1 MAEEL
6 KPNPQQ
12 VDDIHEAQLAAEK
25 MASGEEK
32 LQTVDVDS
40 DYEASK
46 KFSVSDVDK
55 SGAGTASAAAATA
68 SEQKLPEPTD
78 MASAP
83 DTTGNP
89 ADYLEMA
96 KEVNPKE

>member
-6 KPNPQQ
+6 KPNPQE
-12 VDDIHEAQLAAEK
+12 VGDIHEAQLAAEK

-32 LQTVDVDS
+32 LQSVDVDA

-46 KFSVSDVDK
+46 EFSVSEVDK
-55 SGAGTASAAAATA
+55 TGAGAQAAAAATSA
-68 SEQKLPEPTD
+68 EQKLPELTN
-78 MASAP
+78 MASSP

-96 KEVNPKE
+96 KEVNPRS

>member
-6 KPNPQQ
+6 KPNPQE
-12 VDDIHEAQLAAEK
+12 VDNIHEAQLAAEQ

-32 LQTVDVDS
+32 MQTVDVDA

-55 SGAGTASAAAATA
+55 SGAGAASAAAATA
-68 SEQKLPEPTD
+68 PEQKLPEATD
-78 MASAP
+78 MASTP
-83 DTTGNP
+83 NTTGNP
-89 ADYLEMA
+89 ADYIEMA
-96 KEVNPKE
+96 KEIKPKN

>member
-32 LQTVDVDS
+32 LQTVDVDA

-46 KFSVSDVDK
+46 QFSVSDVDK
-55 SGAGTASAAAATA
+55 SGAGAASAVAATS
-68 SEQKLPEPTD
+68 SEQKLPEATE
-78 MASAP
+78 MKSSP

-96 KEVNPKE
+96 KEVNPRS

>member
-6 KPNPQQ
+6 KPNPQE
-12 VDDIHEAQLAAEK
+12 VDNIHEAQLAAEK

-32 LQTVDVDS
+32 LQTVDVDA

-46 KFSVSDVDK
+46 EFSVSDVDK
-55 SGAGTASAAAATA
+55 SGDGAASAAAATA

-78 MASAP
+78 MASSP

-96 KEVNPKE
+96 KEVNPRS

>member
-6 KPNPQQ
+6 KPNPQE
-12 VDDIHEAQLAAEK
+12 VDNIHEAQLAAEK

-32 LQTVDVDS
+32 LQTVDVDA

-46 KFSVSDVDK
+46 EFSVSDVDK
-55 SGAGTASAAAATA
+55 SGAGAASAAAATA
-68 SEQKLPEPTD
+68 SAQKLPEPTD
-78 MASAP
+78 MASSP

-96 KEVNPKE
+96 KEVNPRS

>member
-6 KPNPQQ
+6 KPKPEEADN
-12 VDDIHEAQLAAEK
+12 IHEAQLAAEK

-32 LQTVDVDS
+32 LQKVDVDA

-46 KFSVSDVDK
+46 EFSVSDVDK
-55 SGAGTASAAAATA
+55 SGAGAQAAVAATA
-68 SEQKLPEPTD
+68 SEEKLPEAKD
-78 MASAP
+78 MASSP

-89 ADYLEMA
+89 ADYREMA
-96 KEVNPKE
+96 KEVKPK

>member
-6 KPNPQQ
+6 KPNPQE
-12 VDDIHEAQLAAEK
+12 VDDIQEAQLAAER

-32 LQTVDVDS
+32 RPTVDVNA

-46 KFSVSDVDK
+46 EYSISEVDK
-55 SGAGTASAAAATA
+55 TAAGSQAAAAATA
-68 SEQKLPEPTD
+68 SQQKLPEPTE
-78 MASAP
+78 MKSSP

-96 KEVNPKE
+96 KDISPNR